1 MKAIKEK
8 KWRSIN
14 NIVWILLGAVLLLGG
29 CSSQQ
34 ASTKSVV
41 KSKPSSVVS
50 SKETL
55 WKQRQQQFSKMA
67 AWTMDGKVAMRYK
80 VDNWSFGVNW
90 AQQGA
95 NNFVI
100 NIKNP
105 FTGAT
110 VALITQN
117 RNKVTLKS
125 SDGKTYQDTNAER
138 LLKKQVNIELP
149 LNGLVYWARGVTAPQ
164 YSKATVKLDAMG
176 RPQQITQANW
186 VVKYLRYNSN
196 RYNAL
201 PTKII
206 LTRNKDAVY
215 VNMVTKKWKTQ

>member
-8 KWRSIN
+8 KWHSVN
-14 NIVWILLGAVLLLGG
+14 NIGWILLGSVLLLGG

-34 ASTKSVV
+34 ASIKPVV
-41 KSKPSSVVS
+41 KSKSGPDDS
-50 SKETL
+50 SKEAL
-55 WKQRQQQFSKMA
+55 WKQRQLRFSKMA

-80 VDNWSFGVNW
+80 VNNWSFGVTW

-95 NNFVI
+95 NDFVI

-117 RNKVTLKS
+117 GNKVTLKS
-125 SDGKTYQDTNAER
+125 SDGKSYQDTNAER
-138 LLKKQVNIELP
+138 LLKKQANIELP

-164 YSKATVKLDAMG
+164 YSKAIVKLDAMG

-186 VVKYLRYNSN
+186 VIKYRRYNGDNYTS
-196 RYNAL
+196 L

-206 LTRNKDAVY
+206 LTRKKDAVY
-215 VNMVTKKWKTQ
+215 VNMITKKWHTK